1 MFTNHCEACQRRQLI
16 FPSQVK
22 AVLDTETGV
31 ELLYTCW
38 CGSEQTYLMVP
49 AAKRTDVR
57 HGMVAA

>member
-1 MFTNHCEACQRRQLI
+1 MMLFTNHCQACEKRQLI

-22 AVLDTETGV
+22 AVLDTEAGV

-49 AAKRTDVR
+49 AAER
-57 HGMVAA
+57 HELAAA